1 MNALAEEKEIG
12 TVISTLEGPSPSY
25 VDFVVNKG
33 VVHRGQFVEI
43 PCNEGVMICLVN
55 DVVKTNR
62 YFERADSVKEFE
74 SNGTALF
81 EQFPTVEWE
90 YLVAKTRPLGVFA
103 EDGSTKRP
111 TFPPSP
117 GARVRIAAASSLER
131 FLNFDKEAGLL
142 LGEIERHNVPVML
155 NLSALLKK
163 HLAILALSGAG
174 KCVSPSTK
182 VLLSDGSETEIGGLV
197 DGMLSAGF
205 EVEDGV
211 EFCRNPSEHPAVF
224 SLSCEGTVVRSRIMA
239 FSRRKAPDNMVRV
252 HTRTGKVLE
261 LTQEHFVPVLDEGIR
276 WLQASELKQGDYL
289 FLPKPEID
297 GHEQS
302 IRLFNFSKTATKT
315 VSFDKTVAVNEDFAR
330 LFAFLLAEGHNNGKM
345 ISFTNNSPLIQREF
359 ARLCSAVFGVVPKKI
374 KRENE
379 VRIYNKALALALQSI
394 GFTNSSW
401 TKFAPKELL
410 SSKQGVVAVFLGGL
424 IDCDGYVSKNS
435 GLEICLASEKLID
448 AANSMLL
455 RFGVVSVRKQ
465 KVVKG
470 RSYARLS
477 VRGANDL
484 AKLDRALDL
493 LIDYKKERLSFCAKR
508 KSNTNI
514 DIVPKIGNSISETL
528 GRLNMSLTQ
537 TGSSGIANYMY
548 RKDNPSFGSLKKL
561 VCSFSARYASLE
573 SKIKETKEL
582 FYSLPNISENDAKQI
597 VAQAYCKFN
606 FNELASGTGISS
618 TTARRIVRGITMP
631 TKNAFVLAK
640 QAMLLQCENDV
651 GIDIAASANFEKLAA
666 KIIGLCEATGFELQS
681 ICEEAGVHKNY
692 LYQASC
698 ESRGSYSVLYALLQK
713 LLVKV
718 LKLEEN
724 LALAK
729 QRITFL
735 GSIANSAFFF
745 DKITETERFKPGFEY
760 VYDLSVEHSSFTAN
774 NLMIHNSYF
783 VSVLLEELLERK
795 KQHGRIA
802 TIVLDPHGE
811 YSSFAE
817 PVTDGKHKDYSGK
830 TKLVKAEEIQIGVP
844 KLSVGIVAGIIP
856 GLSSTQKRD
865 LSRIFGNLRDEMRR
879 GVGPFDLNDLRDA
892 ISRDKEIKENTK
904 APLIAWIDNLR
915 EMRLFGKTD
924 NPSIPD
930 LIKSGNLT
938 IVDLSNLIDLRK
950 KQVIVSYFAQRLFYE
965 RRNKTV
971 PPFLLVLEEAHQ
983 FCPQWAKEETA
994 ISRNIIRTIA
1004 REGRKFG
1011 ACLCLVSQRPVQLDT
1026 TALSQC
1032 NTHVILR
1039 ITNPYDLKHISESS
1053 EGLDSKS
1060 VEMITSLR
1068 VGEALIVGEATHFPV
1083 FFKVRKRKSAE
1094 SRHEISLEKAA
1105 ADFEQGSEQ
1114 SKEETEELL

>member
-33 VVHRGQFVEI
+33 VLHRGQFVEI
-43 PCNEGVMICLVN
+43 PCSEGVMICLVN

-117 GARVRIAAASSLER
+117 GARVRIAAAASLER
-131 FLNFDKEAGLL
+131 FLNFDREAGML

-174 KCVSPSTK
+174 K
-182 VLLSDGSETEIGGLV
+182 
-197 DGMLSAGF
+197 
-205 EVEDGV
+205 
-211 EFCRNPSEHPAVF
+211 
-224 SLSCEGTVVRSRIMA
+224 
-239 FSRRKAPDNMVRV
+239 
-252 HTRTGKVLE
+252 
-261 LTQEHFVPVLDEGIR
+261 
-276 WLQASELKQGDYL
+276 
-289 FLPKPEID
+289 
-297 GHEQS
+297 
-302 IRLFNFSKTATKT
+302 
-315 VSFDKTVAVNEDFAR
+315 
-330 LFAFLLAEGHNNGKM
+330 
-345 ISFTNNSPLIQREF
+345 
-359 ARLCSAVFGVVPKKI
+359 
-374 KRENE
+374 
-379 VRIYNKALALALQSI
+379 
-394 GFTNSSW
+394 
-401 TKFAPKELL
+401 
-410 SSKQGVVAVFLGGL
+410 
-424 IDCDGYVSKNS
+424 
-435 GLEICLASEKLID
+435 
-448 AANSMLL
+448 
-455 RFGVVSVRKQ
+455 
-465 KVVKG
+465 
-470 RSYARLS
+470 
-477 VRGANDL
+477 
-484 AKLDRALDL
+484 
-493 LIDYKKERLSFCAKR
+493 
-508 KSNTNI
+508 
-514 DIVPKIGNSISETL
+514 
-528 GRLNMSLTQ
+528 
-537 TGSSGIANYMY
+537 
-548 RKDNPSFGSLKKL
+548 
-561 VCSFSARYASLE
+561 
-573 SKIKETKEL
+573 
-582 FYSLPNISENDAKQI
+582 
-597 VAQAYCKFN
+597 
-606 FNELASGTGISS
+606 
-618 TTARRIVRGITMP
+618 
-631 TKNAFVLAK
+631 
-640 QAMLLQCENDV
+640 
-651 GIDIAASANFEKLAA
+651 
-666 KIIGLCEATGFELQS
+666 
-681 ICEEAGVHKNY
+681 
-692 LYQASC
+692 
-698 ESRGSYSVLYALLQK
+698 
-713 LLVKV
+713 
-718 LKLEEN
+718 
-724 LALAK
+724 
-729 QRITFL
+729 
-735 GSIANSAFFF
+735 
-745 DKITETERFKPGFEY
+745 
-760 VYDLSVEHSSFTAN
+760 
-774 NLMIHNSYF
+774 SYF

-830 TKLVKAEEIQIGVP
+830 TKLVKAEEIQVGVP

-915 EMRLFGKTD
+915 EMKLFGKTD

-930 LIKSGNLT
+930 LIKPGNLT

-983 FCPQWAKEETA
+983 WCPEKAREETA
-994 ISRNIIRTIA
+994 ISRGIIRTIA

-1105 ADFEQGSEQ
+1105 ADFEQGAEQ
-1114 SKEETEELL
+1114 SREETEELL